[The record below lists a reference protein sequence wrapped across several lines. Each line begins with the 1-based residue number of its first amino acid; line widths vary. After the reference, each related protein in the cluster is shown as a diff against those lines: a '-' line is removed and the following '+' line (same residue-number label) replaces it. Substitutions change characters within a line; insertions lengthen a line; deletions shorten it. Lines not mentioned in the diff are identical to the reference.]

1 MATSEIIKCHCTK
14 CGGGIEF
21 DSTGFPEDD
30 PVSIECPHC
39 HNQTAI
45 FIPKIEGQEPDKGP
59 SRAELT
65 FDKAYS
71 ILKSGTKKVLSER
84 FERAIF
90 VVIRGAAIFMAILVL
105 ICFASLVV
113 NYLRGF
119 PPANPSDANTAAI
132 TRITESK
139 SLQNFWLFLLGA
151 SFLFA
156 ILTVIGFT
164 LLLLAIERNTR
175 RK

>member
-1 MATSEIIKCHCTK
+1 MPADIIKCHCSK

-21 DSTGFPEDD
+21 DSTGVAEDD
-30 PVSIECPHC
+30 PTSIECPHC
-39 HNQTAI
+39 HEQTTV
-45 FIPKIEGQEPDKGP
+45 FIPKIERP
-59 SRAELT
+59 ELEKESKT
-65 FDKAYS
+65 EAVFDWCYSKAKT
-71 ILKSGTKKVLSER
+71 ITKKILSER

-90 VVIRGAAIFMAILVL
+90 VVIRCAAILMAILVL
-105 ICFASLVV
+105 LCFASLVV

-139 SLQNFWLFLLGA
+139 SWQNFGLFLLGA

-156 ILTVIGFT
+156 ILTVIGFA